1 MDDGD
6 KLCCVLCQR
15 SEETT
20 TTGPLST
27 NNEVTA
33 HQNCLLF
40 SSGLFCRNSPQF
52 DDLFGFLVE
61 DVLSEVKRGNK
72 LICNKCKLKGAT
84 AGCEVGRCKK
94 SYHYPCAVKA
104 KATIVEDADGGKYGL
119 YCYNHSLQTQENNGA
134 INGSPSSSSKSRTSK
149 TPSEAGSSKIFCLA
163 CEKTEG
169 NISLESSTNSVVV
182 SYCDKHAPASHRRN
196 TSGGS
201 TSAGQ
206 PSVYSTDSN
215 SSSSA
220 ARSSSKRQL
229 NSTNKQE
236 ETPSKRKS
244 KGYKRIVLDDSNSGD
259 HVLDSEMAI
268 FAPLETDLDESANSV
283 PETQLIRKDTEG
295 PTGFSSEHLEEEN
308 KDDSKDE
315 DETVIH
321 SDAESES
328 LLLPM
333 SLPHLVTVSTQ
344 TAPASL
350 PAVVL
355 LKAEAQRV
363 DTGSRLEQSSFH
375 SPHQHIAGPSVPKQ
389 SSARPL
395 PPPDHSKPCRVT
407 HSPPCTSS
415 AISPGPP
422 GSTCVSLLSPSSLP
436 SDPEPTTYSTSFWK
450 NCNLAGCTQA
460 IFTGFLNEMN
470 DIAIRI
476 QADQA
481 SQEDYD
487 IALTV
492 MRASTKL
499 AELVAKQKEEL
510 ERKLKDLQ
518 KAAAA
523 MEEVASALR

>member
-6 KLCCVLCQR
+6 KVCCVLCQR

-20 TTGPLST
+20 ITGPLST

-52 DDLFGFLVE
+52 DDLFGFFVE
-61 DVLSEVKRGNK
+61 DVLSEVKRGSK

-104 KATIVEDADGGKYGL
+104 KATVVEDADRGKYGL
-119 YCYNHSLQTQENNGA
+119 YCYNHSLQTQEKNGA
-134 INGSPSSSSKSRTSK
+134 RNGSPSSSSKSRTSK
-149 TPSEAGSSKIFCLA
+149 SPSEAGSSKIFCLA

-182 SYCDKHAPASHRRN
+182 LYCDKHAPASHRRD

-201 TSAGQ
+201 TAAGQ

-220 ARSSSKRQL
+220 ARSSSKRRL
-229 NSTNKQE
+229 NSTDKQE

-244 KGYKRIVLDDSNSGD
+244 KGFKRIILDDSNSGD

-283 PETQLIRKDTEG
+283 PEIQLIRKDTES
-295 PTGFSSEHLEEEN
+295 PTGFASGHLEEEN
-308 KDDSKDE
+308 KDDNKDE

-328 LLLPM
+328 LLLPV

-344 TAPASL
+344 TAPAS
-350 PAVVL
+350 PTAVVL
-355 LKAEAQRV
+355 LKAEAQTE
-363 DTGSRLEQSSFH
+363 DTGSSLEQSSVH
-375 SPHQHIAGPSVPKQ
+375 SPHQHIAGPSVQ
-389 SSARPL
+389 SSARPP

-415 AISPGPP
+415 AISPAPH
-422 GSTCVSLLSPSSLP
+422 GSICVSLLSPPSLP
-436 SDPEPTTYSTSFWK
+436 SDAEPSTYSTSFWK

-460 IFTGFLNEMN
+460 IFTGFINEMN
-470 DIAIRI
+470 DISSRI

-492 MRASTKL
+492 MRASRKL
-499 AELVAKQKEEL
+499 PELVAKQKDEL
-510 ERKLKDLQ
+510 ERKQKDLQ